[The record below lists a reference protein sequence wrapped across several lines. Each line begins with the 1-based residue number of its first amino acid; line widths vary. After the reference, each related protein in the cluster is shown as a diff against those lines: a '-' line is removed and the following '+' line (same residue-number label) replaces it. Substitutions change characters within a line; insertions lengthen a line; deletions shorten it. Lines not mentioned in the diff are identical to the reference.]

1 MAKSTTLGSQNYLTT
16 TLSSLSSNQ
25 NIAIGYQAG
34 YNTVIDTSIEII
46 NYMDFAF
53 KIIGIDMDF
62 EKFKNMTEGERK
74 SFLRDIKIN
83 KLLC

>member
-1 MAKSTTLGSQNYLTT
+1 MAKSITTGSQYLTAA
-16 TLSSLSSNQ
+16 TLTSNQ
-25 NIAIGYQAG
+25 NVSIGYAAG
-34 YNTVIDTSIEII
+34 YNTVTIDTSIEII
-46 NYMDFAF
+46 SYMDFAF